1 MYIVPTEADIGMDIE
16 MVCHYSLDTKYVIP
30 STYHRNLWR
39 SPLICRTMLQSLSS
53 SSSRVVIIGQAC
65 KQCLMMFTN
74 TLLCCLIV
82 PMCLQMV
89 VLHIGFSSFNVHI
102 SKKNTIGLLYHPQ
115 HRLHVCFASFCL
127 ISSLLLPAAG
137 SCRAY
142 KQFSEADH
150 CSLLAAAPVPQQSP
164 GSRVSRARDAEEKR
178 SDQYLDAEG
187 VIN

>member
-1 MYIVPTEADIGMDIE
+1 
-16 MVCHYSLDTKYVIP
+16 
-30 STYHRNLWR
+30 
-39 SPLICRTMLQSLSS
+39 
-53 SSSRVVIIGQAC
+53 
-65 KQCLMMFTN
+65 
-74 TLLCCLIV
+74 
-82 PMCLQMV
+82 MV

-102 SKKNTIGLLYHPQ
+102 SKKNTIGLLNHPKTSLACL
-115 HRLHVCFASFCL
+115 RCFASFCL
-127 ISSLLLPAAG
+127 ISSLLLLCAG

-178 SDQYLDAEG
+178 SDQYLGAEG

>member
-1 MYIVPTEADIGMDIE
+1 
-16 MVCHYSLDTKYVIP
+16 
-30 STYHRNLWR
+30 
-39 SPLICRTMLQSLSS
+39 
-53 SSSRVVIIGQAC
+53 
-65 KQCLMMFTN
+65 
-74 TLLCCLIV
+74 
-82 PMCLQMV
+82 MV

-102 SKKNTIGLLYHPQ
+102 SKKNTIGLLNHPKTSLACL
-115 HRLHVCFASFCL
+115 RCFASFCL
-127 ISSLLLPAAG
+127 ISSLLLLCAG

-178 SDQYLDAEG
+178 SDQCLDAEG